1 MKKSQSNSKKF
12 DRKETCMQENLLD
25 ILGVSVTLIVKTDGS
40 NP

>member
-1 MKKSQSNSKKF
+1 MKKSQF
-12 DRKETCMQENLLD
+12 QLEEICRKETCMQENLLD